1 MRPSG
6 FSSRHPPVSGRHR
19 LSCTPPHYLDARDA
33 SSTRRV
39 RAAAGGRAPL
49 TSSARRCAQSP
60 PRGEGGRRGGGR
72 RRRGRRLSVEWR
84 HANQPGGCD
93 QADAQGVP
101 WRQGREAQ
109 AAASAACVALARR
122 DRGLPHRQGPA
133 ARRQGRVRG
142 RGRDGKGDRHRQAAE
157 EVCSVRGEAATARGV
172 RLLRRRRSRHPPPPQ
187 APRQRLLQVEQ
198 AAAADATRAQG
209 GATRRAAAGG
219 RRRNRATNLWHL
231 LHRHRR
237 RDVDVAR
244 RRGRECARRRRCGC
258 RAAAGQVGQ
267 RPGAALALPQLGGPP
282 DLQLAPHAV
291 KRAPLEEK
299 GGGARAEAGAAA
311 GGTCLDS
318 GRWVAQTR
326 GAANSGGKERRESAL

>member
-1 MRPSG
+1 MRRRELRQHRPVCVLAPVCPHTALEGGAARTQQCARPPSAA
-6 FSSRHPPVSGRHR
+6 FAVFTVCVARACLRCSDTR
-19 LSCTPPHYLDARDA
+19 L
-33 SSTRRV
+33 
-39 RAAAGGRAPL
+39 RAAALSDGCV
-49 TSSARRCAQSP
+49 SW
-60 PRGEGGRRGGGR
+60 RGAG
-72 RRRGRRLSVEWR
+72 L
-84 HANQPGGCD
+84 GC
-93 QADAQGVP
+93 G
-101 WRQGREAQ
+101 
-109 AAASAACVALARR
+109 
-122 DRGLPHRQGPA
+122 A
-133 ARRQGRVRG
+133 ARPTTHISPYLPPQ
-142 RGRDGKGDRHRQAAE
+142 
-157 EVCSVRGEAATARGV
+157 V

-198 AAAADATRAQG
+198 AAAADATRPQG

-318 GRWVAQTR
+318 GRWAAQTR